1 MKIFKIRIGLSSIN
15 TFSEGPQI
23 LLIKKTDHAGS
34 VFILPIFFEILHLS
48 IAAPYLKQNKSK
60 CHHIRRV

>member
-23 LLIKKTDHAGS
+23 LLLKKQTTQGLFS
-34 VFILPIFFEILHLS
+34 FCLYVLRFS
-48 IAAPYLKQNKSK
+48 ISQSLR
-60 CHHIRRV
+60 HI